1 MATLAAVADID
12 AAAGASTNAAGAG
25 ATVVADLAAAT
36 VIRSITSGAAV
47 AARIGAAFVAEIG
60 AAVVADIRA
69 AASAPSAN
77 YSVKA
82 MPVEVKPSMSA
93 AVPPKPPS
101 PSAVRASVDVP
112 PPPPSPKPKIN
123 TPESKPTNTNYP
135 TRSSGSTDSGKR
147 FKVGKTE
154 TDVENK
160 ASQPRGGVKAANT
173 GSNRPDGATST
184 RGSDRHSNNQRKGR
198 HGDDDE

>member
-1 MATLAAVADID
+1 MADID

-77 YSVKA
+77 VFGQGDAGRGKA
-82 MPVEVKPSMSA
+82 
-93 AVPPKPPS
+93 
-101 PSAVRASVDVP
+101 VDV
-112 PPPPSPKPKIN
+112 SGGAAQ
-123 TPESKPTNTNYP
+123 TAVTVGGAGVGRRPTAT
-135 TRSSGSTDSGKR
+135 S
-147 FKVGKTE
+147 VAKTE
-154 TDVENK
+154 DQHSRVQANK
-160 ASQPRGGVKAANT
+160 HKL
-173 GSNRPDGATST
+173 PDEELG
-184 RGSDRHSNNQRKGR
+184 
-198 HGDDDE
+198 